1 MPRQRKA
8 NGAPARS
15 YGQGK
20 RPKTF
25 RLTPETNRKLKEAT
39 IRNGMSE
46 TTYVEL
52 ALKDRFKN
60 DGIK

>member
-1 MPRQRKA
+1 
-8 NGAPARS
+8 
-15 YGQGK
+15 
-20 RPKTF
+20 
-25 RLTPETNRKLKEAT
+25 LTPETIRKLKEAT
-39 IRNGMSE
+39 IRNGISE